1 MAGKRNQS
9 VAKARIVKSLPSL
22 GDVEIG
28 DLVYDETNGRL
39 YIRRIDGWKY
49 TSMNT

>member
-9 VAKARIVKSLPSL
+9 IAKARIVKSLPAL

-28 DLVYDETNGRL
+28 DLVYEETNGRL

-49 TSMNT
+49 TAMNT

>member
-1 MAGKRNQS
+1 RNQS
-9 VAKARIVKSLPSL
+9 VGKAKIVKSLPAL

-28 DLVYDETNGRL
+28 ELIYEETNGRL

-49 TSMNT
+49 VTMNT